1 MIPAKYQTL
10 KITSNT
16 QSLRLVERLI
26 EDVCQIYSVNE
37 DCYGNMLIA
46 VTEAVNNAILH
57 GNKGNPE
64 KFVKI
69 GFESDDNTL
78 VFSVADEGPGFD
90 YQSLP
95 DPTDLP
101 RAADRR
107 RGGISDTHLRGH
119 QHQHQRPGGDQ
130 SAARPAN
137 PDTRRLPRTLL

>member
-57 GNKGNPE
+57 GNKGDPE

-69 GFESDDNTL
+69 GFESDDITL
-78 VFSVADEGPGFD
+78 VFSVCDEGPGFD
-90 YQSLP
+90 YASLP
-95 DPTDLP
+95 DPTD
-101 RAADRR
+101 
-107 RGGISDTHLRGH
+107 
-119 QHQHQRPGGDQ
+119 
-130 SAARPAN
+130 PAN
-137 PDTRRLPRTLL
+137 IDKISGRGVFLMSNLADFIKFEQNGSKVLLGFNG

>member
-57 GNKGNPE
+57 GNKGDPE

-78 VFSVADEGPGFD
+78 VFSVTDEGPGFD
-90 YQSLP
+90 FQSLP
-95 DPTDLP
+95 DPTD
-101 RAADRR
+101 
-107 RGGISDTHLRGH
+107 
-119 QHQHQRPGGDQ
+119 
-130 SAARPAN
+130 PAN
-137 PDTRRLPRTLL
+137 IDKISGRGVFLMSNLADFIKFEQNGSKVMLGFNG